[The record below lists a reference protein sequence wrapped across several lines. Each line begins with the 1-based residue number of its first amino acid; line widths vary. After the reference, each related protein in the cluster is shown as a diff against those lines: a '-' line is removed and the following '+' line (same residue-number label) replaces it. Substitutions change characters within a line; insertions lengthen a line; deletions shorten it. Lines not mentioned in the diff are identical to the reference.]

1 MIRTSRPPS
10 LRSEQGDPFS
20 AIMRP
25 PHAETSDDR
34 SARLQREA
42 NAKKISDSIDEAIKQ
57 DRERLKKSKE
67 DVKVSARSRYFL
79 HDMASREPSQI
90 ASVTPATEM
99 HFVTLDTRSA
109 EEALFAL

>member
-25 PHAETSDDR
+25 PPAETTEDR

-57 DRERLKKSKE
+57 DRERFKKSKE
-67 DVKVSARSRYFL
+67 DVKVSTHSRYL
-79 HDMASREPSQI
+79 LRGMAPREPSQFAPPTPTREMHPI
-90 ASVTPATEM
+90 TPAR
-99 HFVTLDTRSA
+99 RSA
-109 EEALFAL
+109 